1 VEPLFIQ
8 GAARNGFVICNLS
21 FVIGLKGRC
30 HSGAYTYISRAPMIA
45 TRFAVSVHLLALL
58 AQEYGESMSSEVLA
72 DSVGVNPVI
81 VRTLMG
87 KMRKA
92 GLVKTKRGV
101 PGATQ
106 ARPLQEITLLHIF
119 DAVELGGELFSIHDQ
134 PQSKMRSWRQY
145 SGDTGTLFRF
155 SGNGVETFFVE
166 SHGS

>member
-1 VEPLFIQ
+1 
-8 GAARNGFVICNLS
+8 
-21 FVIGLKGRC
+21 
-30 HSGAYTYISRAPMIA
+30 
-45 TRFAVSVHLLALL
+45 
-58 AQEYGESMSSEVLA
+58 MSSEVLA